1 MKTIKRIK
9 KYFPFLR
16 AGMKTFL
23 IYKASVFIW
32 FLIWLVNISFIFF
45 LYKSLY
51 ASSPSGPDSII
62 NGFSFYEIVFYSIF
76 VFAYSF
82 TVGCSNT
89 SEYIS
94 DDIKEGTI
102 ANTLLKPV
110 SYRLRYLF
118 TCLGTFFIQILVL
131 GLPVITITYILYIIY
146 SGNSIDILNI
156 IFNFVLFLIFSIL
169 GLIINDALGYFLGL
183 MTFFTQHV
191 FGLNLIREALTN
203 FLSGAMVPFS
213 FMGVFGKVVSYLP
226 FSYLGS
232 TPTLVLMNK
241 LNGIDILIFIGVG
254 ILWIVI
260 IEVIN
265 KLVFSSSMKKLVV
278 QGG

>member
-1 MKTIKRIK
+1 
-9 KYFPFLR
+9 
-16 AGMKTFL
+16 MKTFL

-156 IFNFVLFLIFSIL
+156 IFNFVLFLIFSII

-203 FLSGAMVPFS
+203 FLSGAMVPLS
-213 FMGVFGKVVSYLP
+213 FMGAFGKVVSYLP

-241 LNGIDILIFIGVG
+241 LNGLDILIFIGVG